1 MQAVKL
7 KVNITSDHHLDGIV
21 PDDVPSGEA
30 EVVVLYENPA
40 HGDADQMAGMF
51 TLLENI
57 QKQDHPRR
65 SLDEIKSSINSERD
79 SWEDGNDLS

>member
-7 KVNITSDHHLDGIV
+7 KVNITSDHRLDGIV

-30 EVVVLYENPA
+30 EVVVLYEHSKNE
-40 HGDADQMAGMF
+40 DDDQIAQMF
-51 TLLENI
+51 SFLESI
-57 QKQDHPRR
+57 QKKDHPRR
-65 SLDEIKSSINSERD
+65 SIDEIKSYINGERD

>member
-7 KVNITSDHHLDGIV
+7 KVNITPDHRLDGIV

-30 EVVVLYENPA
+30 EVVVLYENPEN
-40 HGDADQMAGMF
+40 GDGEQMTDMF
-51 TLLENI
+51 SFLEHV

-65 SLDEIKSSINSERD
+65 SLDEIKSYINNERD
-79 SWEDGNDLS
+79 SWEDSNDLP